1 MSYSIAKGLL
11 GLITVEESGKSIIIE
26 GIPMNNVLYDMSSEF
41 RTSRL
46 GKYMLSSVSS
56 RRAVFNR
63 FFAIDVLYM
72 LEALAKSPHTRCASR
87 VYTQVANLMREETWL
102 RQLCTDVRKPD
113 ILDFSRVSE
122 INLPLLKHQREFLEF
137 YNRSVP
143 SHSLKGMLLAAAPGS
158 GKTITGLALASCLEA
173 DAVIIVSPK
182 NAVERVWAATIR
194 DNLVKKPDY
203 WYSTSG
209 TRPPLGLRYYVFHYE
224 SLAEATWLASKSK
237 WRKPVIIL
245 DESHNFNETTSLRTQ
260 TFIELCQSTN
270 CKHVLWSSGTPIKAV
285 GYEAIPLLRTIDPYF
300 DQNAEKRFRK
310 IFTKSKSGANDILAN
325 RLGYITFKVDK
336 TVVAG
341 TVHIEE
347 YNVKIPTG
355 TDYTLDAI
363 REKMRNFIAE
373 RREFYDKNMSAYIA
387 YYNRCLSLY
396 ETEIDDIERT
406 GDYRLYQQYV
416 TIIRKGYDARQH
428 GEMAKFCNRYE
439 LQYIIPTLPE
449 EHRKKF
455 KEVRTIIKYVQLKI
469 MGEALGGIL
478 GKARAQCHVDMI
490 PGMGIPEFIESIE
503 KKTIIFTSYV
513 EVADKMVEYLT
524 KLGYK
529 PALVHG
535 GTNKDLP
542 EIVRRFGD
550 DKSINPLVATYQS
563 LSTAV
568 PLIMANGIVMTNA
581 PFRDYEE
588 KQAIA
593 RCDRLGQ
600 DRPVYIR
607 KTFLDTNNEPNISTR
622 SKDILEWSEDMVA
635 SIMGVETPPDL
646 STTLES
652 FADNTQIEMTESA
665 KRFSASIR
673 DKFPSLRPNN
683 L

>member
-72 LEALAKSPHTRCASR
+72 LESLAKSPHTRCSSR

-270 CKHVLWSSGTPIKAV
+270 CNHVLWSSGTPIKAV

-363 REKMRNFIAE
+363 REKMRKFIAE

-416 TIIRKGYDARQH
+416 AIIRKGYDARQH

>member
-1 MSYSIAKGLL
+1 MSFSIAKGLL
-11 GLITVEESGKSIIIE
+11 GLITVEESGRSIIIE
-26 GIPMNNVLYDMSSEF
+26 GIPMNNVLYDMSNEF

-46 GKYMLSSVSS
+46 GKYMLSTVSS

-63 FFAIDVLYM
+63 FFAIDILYM
-72 LEALAKSPHTRCASR
+72 LETLANSPRTRCASR
-87 VYTQVANLMREETWL
+87 VYTQVANMMREETWL
-102 RQLCTDVRKPD
+102 RQLGSNVRQPD

-143 SHSLKGMLLAAAPGS
+143 SHTLKGMLLAAAPGS

-270 CKHVLWSSGTPIKAV
+270 CNHVLWSSGTPIKAV

-341 TVHIEE
+341 TVHVEE
-347 YNVKIPTG
+347 YKVKIPTG
-355 TDYTLDAI
+355 VDYTLDAI
-363 REKMRNFIAE
+363 REKMRKFIAE

-396 ETEIDDIERT
+396 ENEIDEIERA

-416 TIIRKGYDARQH
+416 AIIRKRYDARQH

-449 EHRKKF
+449 EDRKKF

-652 FADNTQIEMTESA
+652 FADNTQIEMNESA